1 MEYINLFLFLFLFVI
16 VLSLFFPYN
25 ISYEFIRNTF
35 LLTFLILFMFLLCKY
50 ISNTPYIICKYI
62 LLLYLYLLFKYSF
75 IYSIFIIIGIY
86 VYKLIHRK
94 IFKIQSKIIFYT
106 IIELIYLALWI
117 LLAFYI
123 LYFVKQLN
131 GEIKPL
137 YKFLLFFIFISL
149 VICILIL
156 SPKLKLEK
164 YENIIQAIGYI
175 FLFIPILLLCCLL
188 LIFLINTFIFDY
200 FIYDD
205 KMRDLIIQAK
215 NVNF

>member
-75 IYSIFIIIGIY
+75 IYSIFISIGIY

-94 IFKIQSKIIFYT
+94 IFKMQSKIIFYT

-123 LYFVKQLN
+123 LYLVKRNKLDPVYQW
-131 GEIKPL
+131 I
-137 YKFLLFFIFISL
+137 LFFIFISL
-149 VICILIL
+149 VICISIIW
-156 SPKLKLEK
+156 PKLKLEK

-205 KMRDLIIQAK
+205 KMRDLIIQANK
-215 NVNF
+215 R